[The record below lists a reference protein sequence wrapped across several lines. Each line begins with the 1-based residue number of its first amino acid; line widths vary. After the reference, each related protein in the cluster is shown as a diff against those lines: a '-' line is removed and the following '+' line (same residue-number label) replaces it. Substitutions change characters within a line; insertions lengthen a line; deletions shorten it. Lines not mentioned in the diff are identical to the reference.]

1 MYSINMS
8 VVLDT
13 ARDIINGTITYKTQH
28 SVQYLIQIH
37 NEILRIFFNQS
48 YHNMWTTENKHSI
61 A

>member
-1 MYSINMS
+1 MFNMYSINMS

-48 YHNMWTTENKHSI
+48 YHNM
-61 A
+61 